1 MAKQHRKREAQKR
14 NLHKTTGSGLIISFR
29 DRQIIPCAGLFIITQ
44 DFRATKM
51 GKRPHSNKS
60 ALVIGKSMYEQVN
73 YEIFTDQPSGTP
85 NCFGLVC
92 SSDDNPMVVRYFT

>member
-1 MAKQHRKREAQKR
+1 MVQSKAASLMQREREKERA
-14 NLHKTTGSGLIISFR
+14 I
-29 DRQIIPCAGLFIITQ
+29 LFIITQ